1 MNREEIQKWLDF
13 RIMDDC
19 ISVKYNGQPYRY
31 YFFRL
36 HPRNTSILGLEERLG
51 LEAAFRR
58 ILDNA
63 DTAPQLFI
71 LDKAEGLTAQ
81 IDCYRELTEKYPAHT
96 RINSEI
102 LKILE
107 STENGNISVE
117 RAFYFIIKVRNESE
131 LNRFTELASDHISMT
146 QAERAELIVIMRN
159 FMLREFGLFDML
171 EFDKQI
177 ELKYQSETGQ
187 KQGVLKKKI
196 PDRDEFA
203 LRETMKQLLPLR
215 LRFNSRY
222 GEQSGFLRQTITV
235 RNYPTEFN
243 TDCVLRSLALVE
255 GTTVKLSLTPIDIS
269 VSNRAMAQQL
279 NQKTSDSKSAK
290 KKSDAV
296 EAEIAVNSL
305 SAAFTKMRENN
316 ERFYYLNIF
325 IECYG
330 KDREEL
336 KNRTERVKSE
346 LRVYGITCD
355 DLIYEQKNAFIS
367 VCPIGYDRF
376 PLLSRNM
383 PTATIAAL
391 YPLTASRKADPKGLF
406 LGKTGTGSPFL
417 LDPLIHNS
425 EVTNS
430 NLAIIG
436 GSGQGKSYLI
446 KKIIAQLRARN
457 ISVYCLDSEIEYADE
472 FNNLEGTNLDCS
484 GGGVFL
490 NPFQIR
496 ACRQISD
503 SDLANDDPDCFKQ
516 STAFKQHLSW
526 LRSFFHTLWPDMSEQ
541 QLNILMILTQ
551 DMYNR
556 QGINDGIETQDIKNE
571 DYPTFDTLYGFC
583 ENVYRD
589 FDGKRYFMFN
599 AEELQPILLYLH
611 EAVYGAAGAVFCG
624 TTNIKDDTAIN
635 FLIAGLMEGD
645 INLRNAAML
654 NIVSYIWN
662 TVVTK
667 REPLVFVVDELYLT
681 LIPEIAGLLRNF
693 AKRARKY
700 NAMLITATQD
710 LADYDNPQ
718 IIHLAK
724 PLLTLPS
731 HRFYFNLGE
740 IEKSVVKRVLNLSEP
755 ELEVIAESRRGHC
768 LVKTGNQKYELMIGT
783 LSYEAELFGSGGGN

>member
-1 MNREEIQKWLDF
+1 MKQQEIQKWLDF
-13 RIMDDC
+13 KIMDNY
-19 ISVKYNGQPYRY
+19 ISVTHNGQQRRY

-36 HPRNTSILGLEERLG
+36 HPRNTSILGLEERFG
-51 LEAAFRR
+51 LEASFRR
-58 ILDNA
+58 ILDNSE
-63 DTAPQLFI
+63 TAPQLFV

-81 IDCYRELTEKYPAHT
+81 IDYYRELTEKFPAQA

-107 STENGNISVE
+107 STENASVSVE
-117 RAFYFIIKVRNESE
+117 RAFYFIIKVRDENELS
-131 LNRFTELASDHISMT
+131 RFIETASDHISMSL
-146 QAERAELIVIMRN
+146 AERGELTVIMRN
-159 FMLREFGLFDML
+159 FMLREFGLFDLL
-171 EFDKQI
+171 EFDKEI
-177 ELKYQSETGQ
+177 ELKYQKLSEQ
-187 KQGVLKKKI
+187 KQGFLKKKL
-196 PDRDEFA
+196 PEQNEFA
-203 LRETMKQLLPLR
+203 LCEAMKQLLPLR

-222 GEQSGFLRQTITV
+222 CEQSGFLRQTITV

-243 TDCVLRSLALVE
+243 TDCILRSLALVE
-255 GTTVKLSLTPIDIS
+255 GTTLKLSLSPIDRS

-279 NQKTSDSKSAK
+279 NQKTSDSRSAR
-290 KKSDAV
+290 KKSDEV
-296 EAEIAVNSL
+296 EAKIAVNSL
-305 SAAFTKMRENN
+305 TAAFTKMRENN

-330 KDREEL
+330 RDKNEL
-336 KNRTERVKSE
+336 KNRVERVKSE

-355 DLIYEQKNAFIS
+355 DLIYEQKNAFMS

-376 PLLSRNM
+376 PLLARNM
-383 PTATIAAL
+383 PTATISAL
-391 YPLTASRKADPKGLF
+391 YPFTASRKADPQGLF

-446 KKIIAQLRARN
+446 KKIIAQLRSRG
-457 ISVYCLDSEIEYADE
+457 ISVYCLDSEIEYSDE
-472 FNNLEGTNLDCS
+472 FSSLDGVNLDCS
-484 GGGVFL
+484 GGGIIL

-503 SDLANDDPDCFKQ
+503 VDLANDDPDCFKQ
-516 STAFKQHLSW
+516 NTAFKQHLSW

-541 QLNILMILTQ
+541 QLNIVMVLTQ
-551 DMYNR
+551 EMYKK
-556 QGINDGIETQDIKNE
+556 QGIDDNTVPEKLKNE
-571 DYPTFDTLYGFC
+571 DYPTFDSLYGFC
-583 ENVYRD
+583 EKLYKE
-589 FDGKRYFMFN
+589 FDGEKYLMFN

-611 EAVYGAAGAVFCG
+611 EAVNGAAGAVFCG
-624 TTNIKDDTAIN
+624 ATNIKDDTAIN
-635 FLIAGLMEGD
+635 FLIAGLIDGD
-645 INLRNAAML
+645 VNLRNAAML

-667 REPLVFVVDELYLT
+667 RKPLAFVVDELYLT

-740 IEKSVVKRVLNLSEP
+740 IEKDIVKRVLNLSEP
-755 ELEVIAESRRGHC
+755 ELSVISESRRGHC